1 MHKKPEDGLVTL
13 GKHFVMDFISS
24 CPYDL
29 LVKTAGGSV
38 QYQAWLRVP
47 KLLRLHRVYVWYLRK
62 VCRLLT
68 LLCLRMLL
76 RLEQPKSL
84 VQAGLLHSELHIS
97 LWGVHYVLGLR
108 CCHQLLPAALLSETA
123 PLLLGTG
130 HVQSPDEGLLKQYP
144 AAC

>member
-1 MHKKPEDGLVTL
+1 MHKKPEHGLLTL

-68 LLCLRMLL
+68 SLHPRMLQKL
-76 RLEQPKSL
+76 KLPTTL
-84 VQAGLLHSELHIS
+84 AQARCLHAELHIS
-97 LWGVHYVLGLR
+97 L
-108 CCHQLLPAALLSETA
+108 
-123 PLLLGTG
+123 
-130 HVQSPDEGLLKQYP
+130 
-144 AAC
+144 